1 MCGRYTQTA
10 DARTLAGRFRLAKLG
25 VDVRPRWNMA
35 PGQEGPVVFVESGRR
50 LGLYRWGL
58 IPAWAKDP
66 TIGSKMGNARAE
78 TAADKPAFRGPFQ
91 RRRCLV
97 PADGFYEW
105 RKAGKA
111 KIPVRFT
118 RLDGAPF
125 AFAGLWDEW
134 TSTEG
139 SVVRSYSVLTTE
151 PNPLVAAV
159 HDRMPVMLTEAGEDA
174 WLDPGAKTAELR
186 TLLVP
191 YDAAGMRAQDASTR
205 VNAARNDDPSLLV
218 ADEPLQPELGL

>member
-1 MCGRYTQTA
+1 MCDRYTQTA

-25 VDVRPRWNMA
+25 ADVRPRWNMA
-35 PGQEGPVVFVESGRR
+35 PGQDAPVVVLEGGRR
-50 LGLYRWGL
+50 LGIYRWGL

-66 TIGSKMGNARAE
+66 TLGAKLFNARAD
-78 TAADKPAFRGPFQ
+78 TAADKPSFRGPFQ

-111 KIPVRFT
+111 KVPVRFT
-118 RLDGAPF
+118 RSDGAPF

-134 TSTEG
+134 PSPEG
-139 SVVRSYSVLTTE
+139 GTLRTFTVLTTE
-151 PNPLVAAV
+151 PNALVAPV
-159 HDRMPVMLTEAGEDA
+159 HDRMPVILTEAGEDA

-186 TLLVP
+186 PLLVP

-205 VNAARNDDPSLLV
+205 VNAVRNDDPSLLTP
-218 ADEPLQPELGL
+218 DEPLQPELGL

>member
-25 VDVRPRWNMA
+25 ADVRPRWNMA
-35 PGQEGPVVFVESGRR
+35 PGQDAPVVVVEGGRR
-50 LGLYRWGL
+50 LGIYRWGL

-66 TIGSKMGNARAE
+66 TIGAKLINARAD
-78 TAADKPAFRGPFQ
+78 TAADKPSFRGPFQ

-111 KIPVRFT
+111 KVPVRFT
-118 RLDGAPF
+118 RSDGAPF

-134 TSTEG
+134 TSPEG
-139 SVVRSYSVLTTE
+139 GTLRTFTVLTTE
-151 PNPLVAAV
+151 PNALVAAV
-159 HDRMPVMLTEAGEDA
+159 HDRMPVILTEAGEDA
-174 WLDPGAKTAELR
+174 WLDPGAKTAELKP
-186 TLLVP
+186 LLVP

-205 VNAARNDDPSLLV
+205 VNAVRNDDPSLLTP
-218 ADEPLQPELGL
+218 DEPLQPELGL

>member
-25 VDVRPRWNMA
+25 VDVRPRWNLA
-35 PGQEGPVVFVESGRR
+35 PGQEAPVVVVEGGRR

-58 IPAWAKDP
+58 VPAWAKDP
-66 TIGSKMGNARAE
+66 AVGYRMINARVD
-78 TAADKPAFRGPFQ
+78 TAPEKPAFRGPFQ

-111 KIPVRFT
+111 KVPVRFS
-118 RLDGAPF
+118 LPGGELF
-125 AFAGLWDEW
+125 AMAGLWDEW
-134 TSTEG
+134 TSPEG
-139 SVVRSYSVLTTE
+139 EVLRSCSVLTTE
-151 PNPLVAAV
+151 ANALVSPV
-159 HDRMPVMLTEAGEDA
+159 HDRMPVILTEAGEDA

-186 TLLVP
+186 ALLVA
-191 YDAAGMRAQDASTR
+191 YDAAGMHARDASAK

-218 ADEPLQPELGL
+218 PDEPLQPELEL

>member
-25 VDVRPRWNMA
+25 LDVRPRWNMA
-35 PGQEGPVVFVESGRR
+35 PGQEGPVVVLEGGRR

-58 IPAWAKDP
+58 VPAWAKDP
-66 TIGSKMGNARAE
+66 TIGHKMINARAD
-78 TAADKPAFRGPFQ
+78 TAAEKPAFRGPFQ

-111 KIPVRFT
+111 KVPVRFT
-118 RLDGAPF
+118 RADGAPF

-134 TSTEG
+134 RSPEG
-139 SVVRSYSVLTTE
+139 EAVRSYAVLTTE
-151 PNPLVAAV
+151 ANALVAGV
-159 HDRMPVMLTEAGEDA
+159 HDRMPVILTEAAEEA

-186 TLLVP
+186 ALLAP
-191 YDAAGMRAQDASTR
+191 FDPALMRAAEASTR
-205 VNAARNDDPSLLV
+205 VNSPRNDDPGLLTP
-218 ADEPLQPELGL
+218 DEPAQPELGL

>member
-25 VDVRPRWNMA
+25 VDVRQRWNMA
-35 PGQEGPVVFVESGRR
+35 PGQDGPVVFVDGGRR
-50 LGLYRWGL
+50 LGIHRWGL

-66 TIGSKMGNARAE
+66 TIGTKMINARAD
-78 TAADKPAFRGPFQ
+78 TAPDKPAFRGPFQ

-111 KIPVRFT
+111 KLPVRFT
-118 RLDGAPF
+118 RSDGSLF

-139 SVVRSYSVLTTE
+139 EVVRSFSILTTE
-151 PNPLVAAV
+151 PNTLVATV
-159 HDRMPVMLTEAGEDA
+159 HDRMPVILTESGEDA
-174 WLDPGAKTAELR
+174 WLDPGAKTHELR

-191 YDAAGMRAQDASTR
+191 FDAAGMRADPVSTR
-205 VNAARNDDPSLLV
+205 VNAPRNDDPSLLFP
-218 ADEPLQPELGL
+218 DEPLQPELGL

>member
-25 VDVRPRWNMA
+25 ADVRPRWNMA
-35 PGQEGPVVFVESGRR
+35 PGQDAPVVVLEGGRR
-50 LGLYRWGL
+50 LGIYRWGL

-66 TIGSKMGNARAE
+66 TIGAKLINARAD
-78 TAADKPAFRGPFQ
+78 TAADKPSFRGPFQ

-111 KIPVRFT
+111 KVPVRFT

-134 TSTEG
+134 TSPEG
-139 SVVRSYSVLTTE
+139 GTLRTFTVLTTE
-151 PNPLVAAV
+151 PNALVAPV
-159 HDRMPVMLTEAGEDA
+159 HDRMPVILTEAGEDA
-174 WLDPGAKTAELR
+174 WLDPGAKTAELKP
-186 TLLVP
+186 LLVP

-205 VNAARNDDPSLLV
+205 VNAVRNDDPSLL
-218 ADEPLQPELGL
+218 APDEPLQPELGL

>member
-35 PGQEGPVVFVESGRR
+35 PGQEGPVVFVEGGRR

-66 TIGSKMGNARAE
+66 TIGSKMINARAE

-111 KIPVRFT
+111 KVPVRFT
-118 RLDGAPF
+118 RADGAPF

-151 PNPLVAAV
+151 PNALVAGV
-159 HDRMPVMLTEAGEDA
+159 HDRMPVILTEAGEDA

-191 YDAAGMRAQDASTR
+191 YDASGMRAQDASTR

-218 ADEPLQPELGL
+218 AEGPLQPELWL

>member
-35 PGQEGPVVFVESGRR
+35 PGQEGPVAFVEGGRR

-66 TIGSKMGNARAE
+66 TIGSKMINARAE

-111 KIPVRFT
+111 KVPVRFT
-118 RLDGAPF
+118 RADGAPF

-159 HDRMPVMLTEAGEDA
+159 HDRMPVILTEAGEDA
-174 WLDPGAKTAELR
+174 WLDPGAKTSELR

-191 YDAAGMRAQDASTR
+191 YDAAGMRAQDASAR

-218 ADEPLQPELGL
+218 AEGPLQPELWL

>member
-25 VDVRPRWNMA
+25 VDVRQRWNMA
-35 PGQEGPVVFVESGRR
+35 PGQDAPVVVLEGGRR
-50 LGLYRWGL
+50 LRLHRWGL

-66 TIGSKMGNARAE
+66 TIGHKMINARAD
-78 TAADKPAFRGPFQ
+78 TAPDKPAFRDPFQ

-105 RKAGKA
+105 KKAGKA
-111 KIPVRFT
+111 KLPVRFT
-118 RLDGAPF
+118 RSDGALF

-139 SVVRSYSVLTTE
+139 EVVRSFTVLTTE
-151 PNPLVAAV
+151 PNALVAPI
-159 HDRMPVMLTEAGEDA
+159 HDRMPVILTEAGEDA
-174 WLDPGAKTAELR
+174 WLNPGAKTADLR
-186 TLLVP
+186 PLLVAF
-191 YDAAGMRAQDASTR
+191 DAAGMRAEAVSTR
-205 VNAARNDDPSLLV
+205 VNAPRNDDPSLLV
-218 ADEPLQPELGL
+218 PDEPLQPELGL

>member
-25 VDVRPRWNMA
+25 ADVRPRWNMA
-35 PGQEGPVVFVESGRR
+35 PGQDAPVVVVEGGRR
-50 LGLYRWGL
+50 LGIYRWGL

-66 TIGSKMGNARAE
+66 TIGAKLINARAD
-78 TAADKPAFRGPFQ
+78 TAADKPSFRGPFQ

-111 KIPVRFT
+111 KVPVRFT
-118 RLDGAPF
+118 RSDGAPF

-134 TSTEG
+134 TSPEG
-139 SVVRSYSVLTTE
+139 GTLRTFTVLTTE
-151 PNPLVAAV
+151 PNALVAPV
-159 HDRMPVMLTEAGEDA
+159 HDRMPVILTEAGEDA
-174 WLDPGAKTAELR
+174 WLDPGAKTAELKP
-186 TLLVP
+186 LLVP
-191 YDAAGMRAQDASTR
+191 YEAAGMRAQDASTR
-205 VNAARNDDPSLLV
+205 VNAVRNDDPSLLTP
-218 ADEPLQPELGL
+218 DEPLQPELGL

>member
-25 VDVRPRWNMA
+25 ADVRPRWNMA
-35 PGQEGPVVFVESGRR
+35 PGQEAPVVVVEGGRR

-58 IPAWAKDP
+58 VPAWAKDP
-66 TIGSKMGNARAE
+66 AVGFKMINARSD
-78 TAADKPAFRGPFQ
+78 TAAEKPAFRAPFQ

-111 KIPVRFT
+111 KVPVRFS
-118 RLDGAPF
+118 LPGGELF
-125 AFAGLWDEW
+125 AMAGLWDEW
-134 TSTEG
+134 TSPDGE
-139 SVVRSYSVLTTE
+139 VLRSYSVLTTE
-151 PNPLVAAV
+151 ANALVGAV
-159 HDRMPVMLTEAGEDA
+159 HDRMPVILTEAGEDA

-186 TLLVP
+186 ALLVP
-191 YDAAGMRAQDASTR
+191 YDAAGMRARDASAK

-218 ADEPLQPELGL
+218 PDEPLQPELGL

>member
-35 PGQEGPVVFVESGRR
+35 PGQEGPVVFVEGGRR
-50 LGLYRWGL
+50 LGIYRWGL

-66 TIGSKMGNARAE
+66 TIGSKMVNARAE

-111 KIPVRFT
+111 KVPVRFT

-139 SVVRSYSVLTTE
+139 SVVRSFSVLTTE

-186 TLLVP
+186 ALLVP

-218 ADEPLQPELGL
+218 PDEPLQPELWL

>member
-25 VDVRPRWNMA
+25 ADVRPRWNMA
-35 PGQEGPVVFVESGRR
+35 PGQDAPVVVVEGGRR
-50 LGLYRWGL
+50 LGIYRWGL

-66 TIGSKMGNARAE
+66 TIGAKLINARAD
-78 TAADKPAFRGPFQ
+78 TAADKPSFRGPFQ

-111 KIPVRFT
+111 KVPVRFT
-118 RLDGAPF
+118 RADGAPF

-134 TSTEG
+134 TSPEG
-139 SVVRSYSVLTTE
+139 GTLRTFTVLTTE
-151 PNPLVAAV
+151 PNALVAAV
-159 HDRMPVMLTEAGEDA
+159 HDRMPVILTEAAEDA

-186 TLLVP
+186 PLLVP
-191 YDAAGMRAQDASTR
+191 YDPAAMRAQDASTR
-205 VNAARNDDPSLLV
+205 VNAVRNDDPTLLTP
-218 ADEPLQPELGL
+218 DEPLQPELGL